1 MLETFNRVQL
11 GCLPSENPYLNGAWE
26 PTDTEWTASTPDLKI
41 RGELPRDLAG
51 IYLRNG
57 HNQVHAPLGKYHPF
71 DGDGMVHAMRFEDG
85 RVEYRNRWVRTTG
98 FLAERAAG
106 RSLWPGIIEPR
117 RAVLRG
123 WGSIGAMKDNAGTDV
138 IVHAGKAI
146 VAMSQCSEPY
156 RLDPFTLETLGPDPQ
171 WARRLGQRG
180 ICSHFQVD
188 EHTGEMMFFNY
199 GEQPP
204 YMNYGVVSADNQLV
218 HYEPIDL
225 PGARW
230 PHDLGMTERH
240 CVLHDLP
247 MFFDQEGLAR
257 GQHRLKFHRDVP
269 ARFGVIPRFG
279 TNRDVRW
286 FEAMPC
292 YILHLANCYE
302 QGDEVV
308 MEGCIQTNPVPD
320 LSHLPKEG
328 YARMLALLDMRLQET
343 RMHRWR
349 FNLKTGQTRE
359 EDLDD
364 EVTEFPMVNGRHKG
378 RPYRYAYNA
387 HMTPGFWHLDGLKR
401 YDLKTG
407 ATQTW
412 RAPQG
417 CYVSEAPFAPRVG
430 ALAEDDGYLISFMN
444 DAARRR
450 ASCVVFDA
458 KDITQGPVCEI
469 ELPGF
474 IPLGAHAYWMPM
486 SDAQGVPAGGVGAV
500 MDAAAGQRP

>member
-41 RGELPRDLAG
+41 QGELPRDLAG

-98 FLAERAAG
+98 FLTEQAAG

-417 CYVSEAPFAPRVG
+417 CYVSEAPFAPRLG

-486 SDAQGVPAGGVGAV
+486 SDAHGVPAGGVGAV